1 MGERAVGRHAADA
14 EALVAGHDGGGPRD
28 QEPGPA
34 LRSVTQVSSLAFLLF
49 STLLFH
55 FFRFLNEQMRHKL
68 REACPE
74 CLQRHPVN
82 STLLKGTNLVLR

>member
-49 STLLFH
+49 STLFYSIISLLQVPE
-55 FFRFLNEQMRHKL
+55 RANE
-68 REACPE
+68 
-74 CLQRHPVN
+74 
-82 STLLKGTNLVLR
+82 T

>member
-49 STLLFH
+49 STL
-55 FFRFLNEQMRHKL
+55 
-68 REACPE
+68 
-74 CLQRHPVN
+74 
-82 STLLKGTNLVLR
+82 STLFYSIISLLQVPERANET